1 MTGQEIL
8 QKNARFAENLRR
20 QAEKIDLGQ
29 LEELAKASYENSGDI
44 VGMVEQMVTTFH
56 PAGKQPEKILA
67 GPYPAA
73 DSALDEVAAAK
84 EMA

>member
-29 LEELAKASYENSGDI
+29 LEELARFAAS
-44 VGMVEQMVTTFH
+44 VGKPLSSDDGQ
-56 PAGKQPEKILA
+56 
-67 GPYPAA
+67 
-73 DSALDEVAAAK
+73 SAAA
-84 EMA
+84 AGDGIGGQRGAGTL